1 MRLARNIYKRK
12 DGRFEARYVCEYDP
26 DGKAVYRSLY
36 AKSYAEVKER
46 LAIVQAAPTTG
57 VCEQTTLKGELSS
70 YLVGAKNLVKPST
83 YAVYERYLAKHVA
96 PFFGNLKLY
105 LLTQE
110 ILQRFVDRQLEL
122 GLSVRTVKSILS
134 FMKSGLKSK
143 SNLFDVSLPKFKPEA
158 VTVLSSAEQLRL
170 ELAAR
175 SSDAI
180 DCIGVTLCLYTGIR
194 IGELCGLMW
203 SDIDF
208 DRNRL
213 HIRRTLQRIKN
224 FGEGENKTALTEL
237 SPKSDSSARE
247 IPLPAF
253 LVELLNEHRTANGSG
268 YVISR
273 DGKPIEPRN
282 MQDRFKKLLA
292 TAGVEQVNFH
302 TTRHTFAT
310 RALENGF
317 DVKTLSEIL
326 GHSSA
331 TITLNLYAHC
341 VDEHKRKCMESL
353 TAVRSCV

>member
-12 DGRFEARYVCEYDP
+12 DGRFEARYVREYDI

-46 LAIVQAAPTTG
+46 LALAQAAPVTG
-57 VCEQTTLKGELSS
+57 INEQTTLKGELSA

-83 YAVYERYLAKHVA
+83 YAVYERYLIKHVS

-110 ILQRFVDRQLEL
+110 VLQRFIDRQLEL
-122 GLSVRTVKSILS
+122 GLSVRTVKSVLS
-134 FMKSGLKSK
+134 FMRSGLKSK
-143 SNLFDVSLPKFKPEA
+143 SNLFDVSLPKFKPEPVA
-158 VTVLSSAEQLRL
+158 VLSTSEQQRL

-175 SSDAI
+175 NSDAI

-208 DRNRL
+208 DRDRL
-213 HIRRTLQRIKN
+213 HIRRTIQRIKN
-224 FGEGENKTALTEL
+224 FGDGDNKTTLTEL

-247 IPLPAF
+247 IPLPGF
-253 LVELLNEHRTANGSG
+253 LVELLREHQTVKGSG

-282 MQDRFKKLLA
+282 MQDRFKKLLL
-292 TAGVEQVNFH
+292 TADIKQVNFH

-331 TITLNLYAHC
+331 TVTLNRYAHC

-353 TAVRSCV
+353 TAVRSFV

>member
-12 DGRFEARYVCEYDP
+12 DGRFEARYVSEYDP

-46 LAIVQAAPTTG
+46 LALAQAAPATG
-57 VCEQTTLKGELSS
+57 ISEHTTLKGELSA
-70 YLVGAKNLVKPST
+70 YLTGAKNLVKPST
-83 YAVYERYLAKHVA
+83 YAVYERYLVKHVA

-110 ILQRFVDRQLEL
+110 LLQRFVDRQLEL
-122 GLSVRTVKSILS
+122 GLSVRTVKSVLS
-134 FMKSGLKSK
+134 FMMSGLKSK
-143 SNLFDVSLPKFKPEA
+143 SNLSDVSLPKFKPEPVA
-158 VTVLSSAEQLRL
+158 ALSSSEQQRL

-208 DRNRL
+208 DRCRL

-224 FGEGENKTALTEL
+224 FGDGDNKTALTEL

-253 LVELLNEHRTANGSG
+253 LVELLREHRTANGSG
-268 YVISR
+268 HVISR
-273 DGKPIEPRN
+273 EGKPIEPRN
-282 MQDRFKKLLA
+282 MQDRFKKLLM
-292 TAGVEQVNFH
+292 TADIKQVNFH

-331 TITLNLYAHC
+331 TITLNRYAHC

-353 TAVRSCV
+353 TSVRSFV

>member
-26 DGKAVYRSLY
+26 EGKAVYRSLY

-46 LAIVQAAPTTG
+46 LALAQAAPVTG
-57 VCEQTTLKGELSS
+57 VSEQTTLKGELST
-70 YLVGAKNLVKPST
+70 YLAGAKNLVKPST
-83 YAVYERYLAKHVA
+83 YAVYERYLVKHVA

-110 ILQRFVDRQLEL
+110 LLQRFVDKQLEL
-122 GLSVRTVKSILS
+122 GLSVRTVKSVLS
-134 FMKSGLKSK
+134 FMRSSLKSK
-143 SNLFDVSLPKFKPEA
+143 SNLFDVSLPKFKPEPVA
-158 VTVLSSAEQLRL
+158 VLSSAEQQRL

-175 SSDAI
+175 GSDAI
-180 DCIGVTLCLYTGIR
+180 ECIGVTLCLYTGIR

-208 DRNRL
+208 DRNCM
-213 HIRRTLQRIKN
+213 HVRRTLQRIKN
-224 FGEGENKTALTEL
+224 FGEGENKTVLTDL
-237 SPKSDSSARE
+237 SPKSDSSVRE

-253 LVELLNEHRTANGSG
+253 LVELLRKHHTTSDSG
-268 YVISR
+268 HVISR
-273 DGKPIEPRN
+273 DGKAIEPRN

-292 TAGVEQVNFH
+292 TAEITQVNFH

-331 TITLNLYAHC
+331 NITLNRYAHC

-353 TAVRSCV
+353 TAVRSFV